1 MQEFGLKY
9 EYVEYVSNFVGIF
22 SPTPK
27 FPVVFLYEDKDRMI
41 ENFKV
46 KSKFRFVWENGQA
59 EKTNTW
65 RR

>member
-1 MQEFGLKY
+1 MSSMSQTLWGFFP
-9 EYVEYVSNFVGIF
+9 S
-22 SPTPK
+22 K

-59 EKTNTW
+59 EKANTW